1 MTSSSQDDF
10 HRAFLAALLWSTTD
24 STDANLDDHYT
35 AKDLH
40 PHTANVLRKQCDA
53 FWEEH
58 TTLLNTAFAGDTPY
72 NAAQA
77 GHDFALSRNGH
88 GAGFF
93 DRGLDEVGDQLQ
105 QAAQEAG
112 ECDIYVGDDKKLYVS
127 GEEPT
132 RKPAKPKP

>member
-24 STDANLDDHYT
+24 GQGANLDDSHSI
-35 AKDLH
+35 KDLH

-58 TTLLNTAFAGDTPY
+58 SSLLNTAFDGEVPY

-93 DRGLDEVGDQLQ
+93 DRWLGEVGDQLQ
-105 QAAQEAG
+105 QAAMEAG
-112 ECDIYVGDDKKLYVS
+112 ECEAYVGDDKKLYIS